1 MIRGSTYT
9 LLLLATLSITCR
21 WTGSSSD
28 SSMQAGGGVEKTQRV
43 ALAYEERQGKHLYIR
58 YCAVCH
64 GQEGK
69 GDGFNAFNLDP
80 KPRDFTDSTYMN
92 SLSGERLIETITEGG
107 RGVNRSPLMPSWNG
121 RLSGMEIE
129 YIVSYIRRFSDS
141 E

>member
-1 MIRGSTYT
+1 VKVFIIIPAVCVSLNILCCSENRSPSQDRTSGIDSSR
-9 LLLLATLSITCR
+9 SIT
-21 WTGSSSD
+21 
-28 SSMQAGGGVEKTQRV
+28 
-43 ALAYEERQGKHLYIR
+43 YEERQGKQLYIK
-58 YCAVCH
+58 YCSVCH
-64 GQEGK
+64 GQEGE